1 MTKKIKRRYLWV
13 FWLELTLAAVIPF
26 IIMSSNTPTNVIN
39 SNSLFKLLDTIGT
52 SASTLIFFIGIPAG
66 IIGIVLSRRL
76 EKLRIATIILS
87 GLNLTAGLIE
97 IIALILIFCMTVFG
111 GASV

>member
-39 SNSLFKLLDTIGT
+39 SNSLFKLLDTIGS
-52 SASTLIFFIGIPAG
+52 SA
-66 IIGIVLSRRL
+66 IVLSRRL
-76 EKLRIATIILS
+76 EKLRIATIVLS